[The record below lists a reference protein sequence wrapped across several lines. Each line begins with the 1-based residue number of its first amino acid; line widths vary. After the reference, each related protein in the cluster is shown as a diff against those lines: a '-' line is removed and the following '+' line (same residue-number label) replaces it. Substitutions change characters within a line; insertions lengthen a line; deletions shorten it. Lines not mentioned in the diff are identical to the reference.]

1 MKIIIGDVASGKT
14 THLILES
21 IETKNPILVFSEK
34 DKIRLKSQAQNLINS
49 GFIAAQHDFKNID
62 GLNLSDI
69 ENIFPEPIIYNKEIS
84 HSSYYRNK
92 DFLIDNAQYFFY
104 IILGIRIK
112 SIVFDN
118 SDKIEIKKLELNKN
132 PFVPESKEIIHYIKR
147 NCNNNIFNKIDLK
160 TKKGNYKKLTSL
172 RNLIRKSHKLNHYIV
187 SKDFES
193 VENIMILS
201 REMKLGIN
209 YPLTFSEFINK
220 QYNENG
226 IKGFLIENP
235 QDLLQTISKVN
246 ISYVFE
252 EQEIIENPSSFS
264 LIEKLTPY
272 LSNDNL
278 GEINNV

>member
-21 IETKNPILVFSEK
+21 IETRKPILVFCEK

-49 GFIAAQHDFKNID
+49 GFIAAQHDFKNIN

-69 ENIFPEPIIYNKEIS
+69 ENIFPEPVVYKNEIS
-84 HSSYYRNK
+84 HISRYRNQ
-92 DFLIDNAQYFFY
+92 DFLIDNAQSFFY
-104 IILGIRIK
+104 RTLGLTIN

-118 SDKIEIKKLELNKN
+118 SDKIEIKKLELSMNSFIS
-132 PFVPESKEIIHYIKR
+132 PQTKEIIHYIKR
-147 NCNNNIFNKIDLK
+147 NCNNNTFNKIELK

-193 VENIMILS
+193 IENIMILS
-201 REMKLGIN
+201 REMKLDIN
-209 YPLTFSEFINK
+209 YPLTFSEFMNK

-226 IKGFLIENP
+226 IKGFLIERP

-252 EQEIIENPSSFS
+252 EQEIIENPSPFS
-264 LIEKLTPY
+264 LIE
-272 LSNDNL
+272 
-278 GEINNV
+278 

>member
-34 DKIRLKSQAQNLINS
+34 DKIGLKSQAQNLINS
-49 GFIAAQHDFKNID
+49 GFIATQHDFKNIN
-62 GLNLSDI
+62 GLNLSEI
-69 ENIFPEPIIYNKEIS
+69 ENVFPEPVVYKNEIS
-84 HSSYYRNK
+84 NISRYRNQA
-92 DFLIDNAQYFFY
+92 FLIDNAQSFFY
-104 IILGIRIK
+104 RTLGLTIN

-118 SDKIEIKKLELNKN
+118 SDKIEIKKLELSMNSFIN
-132 PFVPESKEIIHYIKR
+132 SQTKEIIHYIKR

-252 EQEIIENPSSFS
+252 EQEIIENPSSVS
-264 LIEKLTPY
+264 VIENLANY

-278 GEINNV
+278 GE